1 MNQIRSGQ
9 AVEAMVHEQRHPGVE
24 ADRTRLESA
33 DREVETRQ
41 AARTAVEAENLA
53 HDAEA
58 EGATTV
64 GQDDRD
70 AAEGPVG
77 RLSCDSVRPGKSLR
91 AGWINCHTSSLSHL
105 AVTLRR
111 WASLPLVSSKT
122 MNDPVYMFAIDC
134 PQHGARVLVGP
145 RRIRA
150 FHNTDRGILLSVEC
164 YCGHRVALQTGRR
177 GHITPRSGSS
187 LIAVA

>member
-9 AVEAMVHEQRHPGVE
+9 ALEAMVHEQRHPGVE

-41 AARTAVEAENLA
+41 AAVEAENLA

-58 EGATTV
+58 ESATPV

-77 RLSCDSVRPGKSLR
+77 CLTCDSVRPGKSLR
-91 AGWINCHTSSLSHL
+91 TGWINCHTSSLSHL

-111 WASLPLVSSKT
+111 RAALPLVSSKT

-177 GHITPRSGSS
+177 GHITLRSGSS